1 MMLDLTPFKRAGAP
15 DLFREMEQMAKHFW
29 HDFPFRDIR
38 TGVELEWAPRIDIV
52 ETDKTVEVKAE
63 LPGMEKK
70 DIDITLDRDLLTI
83 TGEKKIEKEDKD
95 RHYHRIER
103 HYGTFYRTV
112 RLPTEVDAEKINAA
126 FKDGVLTITLPR
138 VEGEKSGVKHIAI
151 H

>member
-1 MMLDLTPFKRAGAP
+1 MLDITPFRGTGTP

-38 TGVELEWAPRIDIV
+38 TGVELEWAPRVDIV
-52 ETDKTVEVKAE
+52 ETEKTVEVKAE
-63 LPGMEKK
+63 LPGLEKK

-83 TGEKKIEKEDKD
+83 KGEKKLEKEEKG

-103 HYGTFYRTV
+103 NYGTFYRTM
-112 RLPTEVDAEKINAA
+112 RLPVEVEPEKINAA
-126 FKDGVLTITLPR
+126 FKDGVLTVTLPR
-138 VEGEKSGVKHIAI
+138 AEGEKSGVKHIDV